1 MAMNLTAVLT
11 TVNAPYSEKL
21 DGEELAYCVKHAS
34 AAKSKPGHMSSFFG
48 EVSPAAQEEFAAAF
62 GVSKSALIDAA
73 RNFSSYSGETYPLI
87 S

>member
-1 MAMNLTAVLT
+1 MTMNETVVLV

-21 DGEELAYCVKHAS
+21 DGEALAYCVKHAS

-48 EVSPAAQEEFAAAF
+48 DVSPEAQKEFAAEF
-62 GVSKSALIDAA
+62 GISTLALVDAA
-73 RNFSSYSGETYPLI
+73 KEFASYSGETYPLI